1 VFITTAE
8 FRPLHRHH
16 REQVVEMITA
26 AEAKGQSR
34 MVEMNCQVAEILEKI
49 ITALAKDET
58 GCSGGCDDAPDNSA
72 RIVLAAKQRSEHT
85 RAKAV
90 QAIRQL
96 ERAGAVVTYEAVA
109 ASAGVSRS
117 WLYGQADLRVEIERL
132 RERNRTTSPSVPVRQ
147 RASDVSLPAR
157 LQATL
162 DQCRKLTEENL
173 RLRRQ
178 LAHALGDRR
187 VLAPRARALQSPPT
201 LLFDDDPTLADDE

>member
-1 VFITTAE
+1 M
-8 FRPLHRHH
+8 R
-16 REQVVEMITA
+16 
-26 AEAKGQSR
+26 
-34 MVEMNCQVAEILEKI
+34 
-49 ITALAKDET
+49 
-58 GCSGGCDDAPDNSA
+58 PDNSA
-72 RIVLAAKQRSEHT
+72 LIVLAAKRRSEHT

-96 ERAGAVVTYEAVA
+96 ERAGAVVNFEAVA

-132 RERNRTTSPSVPVRQ
+132 RERSRTTSPSVPVRQ
-147 RASDVSLPAR
+147 RASDASLLAR
-157 LQATL
+157 LQAAL

-201 LLFDDDPTLADDE
+201 LLFGDDPTLADDD